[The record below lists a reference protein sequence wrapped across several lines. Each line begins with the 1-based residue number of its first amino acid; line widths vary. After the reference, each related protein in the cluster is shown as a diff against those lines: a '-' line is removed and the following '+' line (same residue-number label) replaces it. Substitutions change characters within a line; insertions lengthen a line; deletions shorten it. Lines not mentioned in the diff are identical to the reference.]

1 MDVFLFLV
9 FEAIMRLRSRSR
21 KGGARRKC
29 VARFTIDQNK
39 HLWTQNKIMSGDPMA
54 FLNPMQVSIFLAV
67 VILVGAMTWWQC
79 RDRGEKRSD
88 NARELFLANGGLTWI
103 FVAGSITITNLGTE
117 QLVGMNGNQMALL
130 ALWELMGFVGLLILA
145 FVFVPIYYRY
155 NCTTTTELLERKYQ
169 DDRIRTLISGLFM
182 LGYVF
187 LAMPSAL
194 YTGALFMQSVF
205 DVKAPL
211 MALGCAIAALGAG
224 YGLLG
229 GLRAVAIS
237 ETFSGT
243 ALIGICL
250 TIVFLALNA
259 VGFSF
264 EGIPAE
270 RLTLVGDA
278 TSPIPWPTLLT
289 GMIFIQ
295 IFYWSTNQAITQRAM
310 ASPNVKEAQKGVL
323 LAAGIRLLIVPTIVV
338 VPGIVAFKLFGDVD
352 DKAFGMLVGHVLPPW
367 LSGAFAAVLVTSVAT
382 HFVAI
387 LNSAAALYVCDI
399 HQKYINPN
407 ASVKGLNQIV
417 SLLFIG
423 VAIAMIPVY
432 ANAESIINLLQ
443 QLNGL
448 LSMPILSAFIVGLVF
463 RNVDARAAIAG
474 VVFGIGLYA
483 LLTLPTTLFE
493 VHYIHWMLVTL
504 VSTIGFALALNRFV
518 FGRKASLVAF
528 WKDDILAQTAPK
540 S

>member
-1 MDVFLFLV
+1 LAKTNI
-9 FEAIMRLRSRSR
+9 FERKTKYTRGNIMPL
-21 KGGARRKC
+21 
-29 VARFTIDQNK
+29 
-39 HLWTQNKIMSGDPMA
+39 
-54 FLNPMQVSIFLAV
+54 LNPTQAGIFVLV
-67 VILVGAMTWWQC
+67 VLLVGALTWWQC

-130 ALWELMGFVGLLILA
+130 ALWELMGFIGLLILA

-155 NCTTTTELLERKYQ
+155 KCTTTTELLERKYQ

-205 DVKAPL
+205 GVKAPL
-211 MALGCAIAALGAG
+211 IYLGCGIAALGAG

-250 TIVFLALNA
+250 TIVFLALKA
-259 VGFSF
+259 VNFSF

-270 RLTLVGDA
+270 RLTLIGDPA
-278 TSPIPWPTLLT
+278 SPIPWPTLLT

-323 LAAGIRLLIVPTIVV
+323 LAAAIRVLIVPTIVV
-338 VPGIVAFKLFGDVD
+338 VPGIVAFKLFGDVND
-352 DKAFGMLVGHVLPPW
+352 QAFGMLVGHVLPPW
-367 LSGAFAAVLVTSVAT
+367 VSGAFAAVLVTSVAT

-399 HQKYINPN
+399 HQKYVNPN
-407 ASVKGLNQIV
+407 VSVKGLNRIV
-417 SLLFIG
+417 SLLFIA

-448 LSMPILSAFIVGLVF
+448 LSMPILSAFIVGLAF

-474 VVFGIGLYA
+474 VIFGIALYA
-483 LLTLPTTLFE
+483 LLTLPEALFGL
-493 VHYIHWMLVTL
+493 HYIHWMLVTL
-504 VSTIGFALALNRFV
+504 ITTVGFALALNRFV
-518 FGRKASLVAF
+518 FKRNASFVAF
-528 WKDDILAQTAPK
+528 WKDDVLDEESEASISVKT
-540 S
+540 

>member
-1 MDVFLFLV
+1 MPILNLV
-9 FEAIMRLRSRSR
+9 QA
-21 KGGARRKC
+21 G
-29 VARFTIDQNK
+29 
-39 HLWTQNKIMSGDPMA
+39 
-54 FLNPMQVSIFLAV
+54 IFSLV
-67 VILVGAMTWWQC
+67 VLLVGAMTWWQC

-88 NARELFLANGGLTWI
+88 NARELFLANGGLTWV

-130 ALWELMGFVGLLILA
+130 ALWELMGVIGLLILA

-155 NCTTTTELLERKYQ
+155 NCTTTTELLERKYK

-205 DVKAPL
+205 GVKAPL
-211 MALGCAIAALGAG
+211 MLLGCGIAALGAG

-250 TIVFLALNA
+250 TIVFLALKA
-259 VGFSF
+259 IGFSF

-278 TSPIPWPTLLT
+278 KSPIPWPTLLT

-310 ASPNVKEAQKGVL
+310 ASPTVKEAQKGVM
-323 LAAGIRLLIVPTIVV
+323 LAAAIRLMIVPTIVV
-338 VPGIVAFKLFGDVD
+338 VPGIVAYKLFGDVG
-352 DKAFGMLVGHVLPPW
+352 DKAFGQLVGHVLPPW

-407 ASVKGLNQIV
+407 ASVKRLNQIV

-432 ANAESIINLLQ
+432 SNAESIINLLQ

-448 LSMPILSAFIVGLVF
+448 LSMPILSAFIVGLAF

-474 VVFGIGLYA
+474 VVFGIALYA
-483 LLTLPTTLFE
+483 FFTFVHAPFGL
-493 VHYIHWMLVTL
+493 HYIHLMLVTL
-504 VSTIGFALALNRFV
+504 VATVTFALALNRFG

-528 WKDDILAQTAPK
+528 WKEDVLAEDTSK
-540 S
+540 SQV

>member
-1 MDVFLFLV
+1 MQL
-9 FEAIMRLRSRSR
+9 
-21 KGGARRKC
+21 
-29 VARFTIDQNK
+29 
-39 HLWTQNKIMSGDPMA
+39 
-54 FLNPMQVSIFLAV
+54 LNPVQAGIFVLAT
-67 VILVGAMTWWQC
+67 IFVGALTWWQC
-79 RDRGEKRSD
+79 RDHGRTRTD
-88 NARELFLANGGLTWI
+88 DARELFLANGGLTWV

-130 ALWELMGFVGLLILA
+130 ALWELMGVIGLLILA

-155 NCTTTTELLERKYQ
+155 KCTTTTELLERKYQ

-205 DVKAPL
+205 GIKADL
-211 MALGCAIAALGAG
+211 MLLGCGIAALGAG

-229 GLRAVAIS
+229 GLRAVAVS

-243 ALIGICL
+243 ALLAICL
-250 TIVFLALNA
+250 TIVFLALRAIN
-259 VGFSF
+259 FSF

-270 RLTLVGDA
+270 RLTLIGDPQ
-278 TSPIPWPTLLT
+278 SPIPWPTLLT

-310 ASPNVKEAQKGVL
+310 ASPSVKEAQKGVL
-323 LAAGIRLLIVPTIVV
+323 LAAAIRLLIVPTIVV
-338 VPGIVAFKLFGDVD
+338 VPGIVAYKLFGDIGD
-352 DKAFGMLVGHVLPPW
+352 AAFGRLVGFVLPPW

-399 HQKYINPN
+399 HQKYVNPN
-407 ASVKGLNQIV
+407 VSVKRLNQIV

-448 LSMPILSAFIVGLVF
+448 LSMPILSAFIVGLAF
-463 RNVDARAAIAG
+463 KNVDARAAIAG
-474 VVFGIGLYA
+474 VIFGIALYA
-483 LLTLPTTLFE
+483 FFTFVHAPFDL
-493 VHYIHWMLVTL
+493 HYIHLMLVTL
-504 VSTIGFALALNRFV
+504 ITTVIFALCLNRYG
-518 FGRKASLVAF
+518 FGRKATFVAF
-528 WKDDILAQTAPK
+528 WREDVVVTEKG
-540 S
+540 

>member
-1 MDVFLFLV
+1 MQL
-9 FEAIMRLRSRSR
+9 
-21 KGGARRKC
+21 
-29 VARFTIDQNK
+29 
-39 HLWTQNKIMSGDPMA
+39 
-54 FLNPMQVSIFLAV
+54 LNPMQAGIFVLAT
-67 VILVGAMTWWQC
+67 ILVGALTWWQC
-79 RDRGEKRSD
+79 REKGTKRTD
-88 NARELFLANGGLTWI
+88 NARELFLANGGLTWV

-130 ALWELMGFVGLLILA
+130 ALWELCGFVGLLILA

-155 NCTTTTELLERKYQ
+155 NCTTTTELLERKYR

-205 DVKAPL
+205 GVKGDL
-211 MALGCAIAALGAG
+211 MLLGCGIAVLGGA
-224 YGLLG
+224 YGLFG
-229 GLRAVAIS
+229 GLRAVAVS
-237 ETFSGT
+237 ETFSGA
-243 ALIGICL
+243 ALLGICL
-250 TIVFLALNA
+250 TIVFLALAAIN
-259 VGFSF
+259 FSF
-264 EGIPAE
+264 EGIPPE
-270 RLTLVGDA
+270 RLTLIGDEK
-278 TSPIPWPTLLT
+278 SPIPWPTLFT

-310 ASPNVKEAQKGVL
+310 ASPTVKEAQKGVL
-323 LAAGIRLLIVPTIVV
+323 LAALIRLLIVPTIVV
-338 VPGIVAFKLFGDVD
+338 VPGIVAFKLFGDIGD
-352 DKAFGMLVGHVLPPW
+352 EAFGRLVGHVLPPW

-399 HQKYINPN
+399 HQKYVNPEV
-407 ASVKGLNQIV
+407 SVKRLNQIV

-448 LSMPILSAFIVGLVF
+448 LSMPILSAFIVGLAF
-463 RNVDARAAIAG
+463 KNVDARAAIAG
-474 VVFGIGLYA
+474 VVFGIALYA
-483 LLTLPTTLFE
+483 FFTFVHAPFGL
-493 VHYIHWMLVTL
+493 HYIHLMLVTL
-504 VSTIGFALALNRFV
+504 IATVMFALSLNRFG
-518 FGRKASLVAF
+518 FGRKATFVPF
-528 WKDDILAQTAPK
+528 WRKDVVVTQEA
-540 S
+540 